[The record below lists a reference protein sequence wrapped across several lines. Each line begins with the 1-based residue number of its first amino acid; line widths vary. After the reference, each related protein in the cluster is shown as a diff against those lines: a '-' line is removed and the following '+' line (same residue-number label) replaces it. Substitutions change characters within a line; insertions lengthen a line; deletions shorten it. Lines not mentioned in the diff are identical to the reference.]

1 MKKIIIGTRGSK
13 LAIAQTEFVKRLL
26 EEKNKT
32 LEFKIKII
40 QTSGD
45 KDLKSNW
52 ENSNNSLKSFFTR
65 EIELELLNKEIDFA
79 VHSMKDMPVINPQ
92 GLVLG
97 AIPIREDRRDVLISK
112 SNFKLKDLNKNSV
125 IGTSSLR
132 RTMNLKDFNNNF
144 LIKHLRGNIHTRLN
158 KLENREYDAI
168 ILAAAGLKRVNL
180 ENVISEYL
188 SPKEFL
194 PAPGQGA
201 LYIQCRENDTEILEL
216 LKNIHNEKEEK
227 LIYIEREFSKIF
239 DGGCHT
245 PMGCYTEYLND
256 NEIYFKGRIFIANKK
271 YEVEIVDRIE
281 NYKNI
286 AKIAANNI
294 KESIK

>member
-1 MKKIIIGTRGSK
+1 MKEIIIGTRGSK
-13 LAIAQTEFVKRLL
+13 LAIAQTEFVKKLL
-26 EEKNKT
+26 EEKFKNID
-32 LEFKIKII
+32 FKIKII

-52 ENSNNSLKSFFTR
+52 ENSNNSLKSFFTK
-65 EIELELLNKEIDFA
+65 EIELELLNKKIDFA
-79 VHSMKDMPVINPQ
+79 VHSMKDMPVVNPK

-112 SNFKLKDLNKNSV
+112 NNIKLKDLNKNSV

-132 RTMNLKDFNNNF
+132 RTMNLKDFNNEF
-144 LIKHLRGNIHTRLN
+144 KIKHLRGNIHTRLA
-158 KLENREYDAI
+158 KLENEEYDAI
-168 ILAAAGLKRVNL
+168 VLAAAGLKRVNL
-180 ENVISEYL
+180 ENIISEYL
-188 SPKEFL
+188 NPKDFL

-201 LYIQCRENDTEILEL
+201 LYIQCRENDREILEL
-216 LKNIHNEKEEK
+216 LKSIHNIKEEK
-227 LIYIEREFSKIF
+227 LIHIEREFSKIF

-256 NEIYFKGRIFIANKK
+256 NEIYFKGRIFIDDKK
-271 YEVEIVDRIE
+271 YDIEIIDRIE
-281 NYKNI
+281 NYKQI
-286 AKIAANNI
+286 AKIAADNI